1 MSGTV
6 AKHVTIVGE
15 LSNVV
20 AKRHLLEVSEIEQQ
34 ITCQNQH
41 TQQLQVCTNLSLDS
55 INPLEAECT
64 HTIINFCRKLKKYC
78 PLKKYVPKKLLNW

>member
-20 AKRHLLEVSEIEQQ
+20 TKRNLLEVSEIEQQ

-41 TQQLQVCTNLSLDS
+41 TQQLQVK
-55 INPLEAECT
+55 I
-64 HTIINFCRKLKKYC
+64 
-78 PLKKYVPKKLLNW
+78 

>member
-20 AKRHLLEVSEIEQQ
+20 GKRHLLEVSEIEQQ

-41 TQQLQVCTNLSLDS
+41 SQQLQVGL
-55 INPLEAECT
+55 P
-64 HTIINFCRKLKKYC
+64 
-78 PLKKYVPKKLLNW
+78 YV

>member
-15 LSNVV
+15 LSNTV

-41 TQQLQVCTNLSLDS
+41 TQQLQV
-55 INPLEAECT
+55 
-64 HTIINFCRKLKKYC
+64 KKFFFFKC
-78 PLKKYVPKKLLNW
+78 FLQL

>member
-6 AKHVTIVGE
+6 VKHVTIVGE

-20 AKRHLLEVSEIEQQ
+20 TKRNLLEVSEIEQQ

-41 TQQLQVCTNLSLDS
+41 TQQLQV
-55 INPLEAECT
+55 
-64 HTIINFCRKLKKYC
+64 
-78 PLKKYVPKKLLNW
+78 

>member
-20 AKRHLLEVSEIEQQ
+20 NKRNLLEVSEIEQQ

-41 TQQLQVCTNLSLDS
+41 SQQLQVNSYHKFYKCNAMIKFFKTL
-55 INPLEAECT
+55 
-64 HTIINFCRKLKKYC
+64 
-78 PLKKYVPKKLLNW
+78 